1 MNQSVKAKPL
11 HYEVNLS
18 PKEELQ
24 VLSWFFQI
32 FSKSLHT
39 VHSVTLG
46 LIYFILPL
54 IYKTVKS
61 SPKGAVVLSLI
72 YFMYYIY
79 LWKRTF
85 QNTG

>member
-72 YFMYYIY
+72 NFMYYRY
-79 LWKRTF
+79 L
-85 QNTG
+85 